1 MTVDTEALATRLARA
16 KEDAALAES
25 ELDLAMRVL
34 VKLPRPE
41 KQAVSKLVE
50 TALARVRVVRAELA
64 LVEDLATGLKSE

>member
-1 MTVDTEALATRLARA
+1 MTADIEALALRLARA

-25 ELDLAMRVL
+25 ELDAALHAI
-34 VKLPRPE
+34 VKMPRNE

-64 LVEDLATGLKSE
+64 LAQTLAVEEKD